1 MMQAL
6 GSLQPLSFDG
16 GTGEVPLLASD
27 ERGWKGVPFEV
38 HRSRPFVGERDS
50 GPPSGQLTL
59 IVVVEGA
66 TQLVFREGARE
77 VAYESTPGTLS
88 FHTHDDRPRLVRA
101 LGSAT
106 LVAVRLHDAWRERLL
121 QHGTPLRPAFQPPM
135 AADPTL
141 RDLALAMCRETASGA
156 RSGSLFAD
164 SLSLAFLAYALERL
178 PTSRMRAPVHG
189 RLSDGHQRRLCRYI
203 DERLHE
209 ELRVE
214 ELAALCGLRERQFT
228 TLFKRTFGKT
238 PYRYVIDRRLA
249 RGAELLR
256 AADREVAEISSCL
269 GFCSSSHFS
278 SEFRRSYGIS
288 PTHYARAQRSTL

>member
-1 MMQAL
+1 M
-6 GSLQPLSFDG
+6 
-16 GTGEVPLLASD
+16 
-27 ERGWKGVPFEV
+27 
-38 HRSRPFVGERDS
+38 RPV
-50 GPPSGQLTL
+50 
-59 IVVVEGA
+59 
-66 TQLVFREGARE
+66 
-77 VAYESTPGTLS
+77 
-88 FHTHDDRPRLVRA
+88 
-101 LGSAT
+101 
-106 LVAVRLHDAWRERLL
+106 
-121 QHGTPLRPAFQPPM
+121 FQPPM

-141 RDLALAMCRETASGA
+141 RDLALAMCREAAAGA

-164 SLSLAFLAYALERL
+164 SLSLAFLAYALDRL

-189 RLSDGHQRRLCRYI
+189 RLSDGHQRRLSRYI

-209 ELRVE
+209 DLRVD

-256 AADREVAEISSCL
+256 AGHHDVAEIGSCL

-278 SEFRRSYGIS
+278 SEFRRSFGLS
-288 PTHYARAQRSTL
+288 PTHYARALRPAVNQAPSPDAR